1 MSEALPIR
9 SGSFGRVA
17 LLDMDKIL
25 SVMRT

>member
-1 MSEALPIR
+1 MSESLPIR